1 MTQDLNDT
9 LILGDHRLDLR
20 DVLET
25 ELLQLLYILPIFI
38 QDKQIVRQIHTG
50 LHSVLKDKFGDNFP
64 YWFLLEAEEAR
75 QMLEAEWTI
84 LFGRSEQE
92 ALHSGSFEGVVKS
105 GL

>member
-1 MTQDLNDT
+1 MCLSRCFLGLHCLILYCFACQILLVTQDLNDT
-9 LILGDHRLDLR
+9 LILGDHCLDLR

-64 YWFLLEAEEAR
+64 Y
-75 QMLEAEWTI
+75 
-84 LFGRSEQE
+84 
-92 ALHSGSFEGVVKS
+92 
-105 GL
+105 